1 MNLEATYV
9 VLDDNANAT
18 PVEVTPTVF
27 EDLDK
32 QFDKFVGKLLIAKFS
47 FEEDWPSWEIHPKG
61 DEIVCL
67 LSGTATMILKKDD
80 KQASV
85 ELSGSGDFVV
95 VPCGTWH
102 TAKIKEPTSM
112 IFVTPGEGTENVTTL
127 PISGYE

>member
-18 PVEVTPTVF
+18 PVEVTPTIF

-32 QFDKFVGKLLIAKFS
+32 QFDNFVSKLLIAKFP
-47 FEEDWPSWEIHPKG
+47 FEEDWPNWEIHPKG

-80 KQASV
+80 KQTSV

-95 VPCGTWH
+95 VPSGTWH

-112 IFVTPGEGTENVTTL
+112 IYVTPGEGTENVTTL